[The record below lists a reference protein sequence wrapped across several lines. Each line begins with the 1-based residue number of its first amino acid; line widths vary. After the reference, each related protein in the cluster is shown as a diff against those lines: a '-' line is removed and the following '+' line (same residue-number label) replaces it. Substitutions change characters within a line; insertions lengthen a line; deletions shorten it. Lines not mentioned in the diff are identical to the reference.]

1 MSRATSPG
9 VISMAEGRRLGFNRL
24 RFNNLSSDYL
34 PFPALTTCGL
44 ILHLLMAKM
53 TIPGLTEKP
62 KIYSLRRL
70 SKQIL
75 LQP

>member
-1 MSRATSPG
+1 
-9 VISMAEGRRLGFNRL
+9 MAEGRGLEFNRL
-24 RFNNLSSDYL
+24 HSKNLSSDDL

-62 KIYSLRRL
+62 KIYSLHRL
-70 SKQIL
+70 SKKIL
-75 LQP
+75 YSHD